1 VFTRGG
7 KVGGKAQMPMKR
19 SFHRERAAGGLE
31 KGLANLWTKRR
42 ITKKSTLVA
51 GKKSNGQRKIPQS
64 EKRLIE

>member
-1 VFTRGG
+1 
-7 KVGGKAQMPMKR
+7 MKR